1 VRIVLVI
8 FSFTVITRWFEITYP
23 VLSFTSGFPFTLFS
37 DRNIN
42 DKLRFSSYSTTEMR
56 IIHMNM
62 KRVIIIGTMIVTM
75 SFAGTAWGQSA
86 ISPIP
91 TAKWS
96 IVDLDTREGNSDE
109 LLSALNQPSEADLYQ
124 ELYSGKSLRTITEEN
139 NGNLNEVIAIQV
151 RQLKEQLDERLAR
164 GSISSE
170 QHAAQQAELEEL
182 VTQSANTAYNLA

>member
-1 VRIVLVI
+1 
-8 FSFTVITRWFEITYP
+8 
-23 VLSFTSGFPFTLFS
+23 
-37 DRNIN
+37 
-42 DKLRFSSYSTTEMR
+42 
-56 IIHMNM
+56 MNM

-75 SFAGTAWGQSA
+75 SFAGTAWGHSA

-109 LLSALNQPSEADLYQ
+109 LLSALNQASEADLYQ
-124 ELYSGKSLRTITEEN
+124 ELYSSKSLRTITEEN
-139 NGNLNEVIAIQV
+139 NGNLDEVIAIQI
-151 RQLKEQLDERLAR
+151 RQLREQLDERLAS

-182 VTQSANTAYNLA
+182 VTQSANTAYSLA

>member
-1 VRIVLVI
+1 
-8 FSFTVITRWFEITYP
+8 
-23 VLSFTSGFPFTLFS
+23 
-37 DRNIN
+37 
-42 DKLRFSSYSTTEMR
+42 
-56 IIHMNM
+56 MNM

-96 IVDLDTREGNSDE
+96 ILDLDTREGNSDE
-109 LLSALNQPSEADLYQ
+109 LLSALNQPSEADLYL

-139 NGNLNEVIAIQV
+139 YGNLNEVIAIQV
-151 RQLKEQLDERLAR
+151 RQLREQLDGRLSN

-182 VTQSANTAYNLA
+182 VTQSANTSYTLA

>member
-1 VRIVLVI
+1 
-8 FSFTVITRWFEITYP
+8 
-23 VLSFTSGFPFTLFS
+23 
-37 DRNIN
+37 
-42 DKLRFSSYSTTEMR
+42 
-56 IIHMNM
+56 MNM

-96 IVDLDTREGNSDE
+96 IVDLDTREGSSDE

-124 ELYSGKSLRTITEEN
+124 ELYNGKSLRTITEEN
-139 NGNLNEVIAIQV
+139 NGDLDEVIAIQV
-151 RQLKEQLDERLAR
+151 RQLREQLDERLAS

-182 VTQSANTAYNLA
+182 VTQSANTAYSLA

>member
-1 VRIVLVI
+1 
-8 FSFTVITRWFEITYP
+8 
-23 VLSFTSGFPFTLFS
+23 
-37 DRNIN
+37 
-42 DKLRFSSYSTTEMR
+42 
-56 IIHMNM
+56 MNM

-75 SFAGTAWGQSA
+75 SFSETAWGQSA

-96 IVDLDTREGNSDE
+96 IVDLDTRERSGDE
-109 LLSALNQPSEADLYQ
+109 LLSALNQPSEADLYE
-124 ELYSGKSLRTITEEN
+124 ELYSGKSLRTITEES

-151 RQLKEQLDERLAR
+151 RQLKEQLDERLAN

-182 VTQSANTAYNLA
+182 VRQSTNTVYNLA